1 LYYESLILRIVIVIL
16 DSLNLLVKMFES
28 RKIHKG
34 ALSVAAWFLMLTGIS
49 YADERTQRYTDG
61 EMVTLWVNKVG
72 PYENPQETYS
82 YYSLPFCKVD
92 PDKWETRWAG
102 LGEALEGNA
111 LVKSD
116 YLIRFKKNTET
127 SLVCSTKLDPK
138 VICPHPPLPPRP
150 SLHFV
155 LARHLP

>member
-1 LYYESLILRIVIVIL
+1 MSAFRGIVPRFVLIIL
-16 DSLNLLVKMFES
+16 FFGFHAGDVL
-28 RKIHKG
+28 
-34 ALSVAAWFLMLTGIS
+34 
-49 YADERTQRYTDG
+49 ADERTQRYTDG
-61 EMVTLWVNKVG
+61 EKITVWVNKVG

-82 YYSLPFCKVD
+82 FYSLPFCKVD

-116 YLIRFKKNTET
+116 YVVRFKKNSET

-138 VICPHPPLPPRP
+138 VSAWSQTSSNP
-150 SLHFV
+150 
-155 LARHLP
+155 

>member
-1 LYYESLILRIVIVIL
+1 MSCSQRISVRTVSLAA
-16 DSLNLLVKMFES
+16 LLLFWNQVVY
-28 RKIHKG
+28 G
-34 ALSVAAWFLMLTGIS
+34 
-49 YADERTQRYTDG
+49 DERTQRYTDG
-61 EMVTLWVNKVG
+61 EKITLWVNKVG

-116 YLIRFKKNTET
+116 YILRFKKNTET
-127 SLVCSTKLDPK
+127 TLVCSTKLDQKVRVVPK
-138 VICPHPPLPPRP
+138 SIVGAKRLK
-150 SLHFV
+150 
-155 LARHLP
+155 

>member
-1 LYYESLILRIVIVIL
+1 MLKFQKKNFVTSAFWLI
-16 DSLNLLVKMFES
+16 S
-28 RKIHKG
+28 
-34 ALSVAAWFLMLTGIS
+34 ALCVS
-49 YADERTQRYTDG
+49 ADERSQRYTEG
-61 EMVTLWVNKVG
+61 EKVTLWVNKVG

-116 YLIRFKKNTET
+116 YTIRFKKNTET
-127 SLVCSTKLDPK
+127 TLVCSTKLDPK
-138 VICPHPPLPPRP
+138 VECYPEYY
-150 SLHFV
+150 LHFGN
-155 LARHLP
+155 LFRSIE

>member
-1 LYYESLILRIVIVIL
+1 MLKASTLLLI
-16 DSLNLLVKMFES
+16 S
-28 RKIHKG
+28 
-34 ALSVAAWFLMLTGIS
+34 AACVFG
-49 YADERTQRYTDG
+49 DERIQRYTDG
-61 EMVTLWVNKVG
+61 EKVTLWVNKVG

-116 YLIRFKKNTET
+116 YNIRFKKNEET
-127 SLVCSTKLDPK
+127 TLVCSTKLDAK
-138 VICPHPPLPPRP
+138 VTSRFLFAFATLMV
-150 SLHFV
+150 SLDKHRDTRDHRLTRV
-155 LARHLP
+155 SPA

>member
-1 LYYESLILRIVIVIL
+1 MIKISVLF
-16 DSLNLLVKMFES
+16 LV
-28 RKIHKG
+28 
-34 ALSVAAWFLMLTGIS
+34 LAARAYG
-49 YADERTQRYTDG
+49 DERSQRYTDG
-61 EMVTLWVNKVG
+61 EKVTLWVNKVG

-116 YLIRFKKNTET
+116 YNIRFKKNTET
-127 SLVCSTKLDPK
+127 TLVCSTKLDTK
-138 VICPHPPLPPRP
+138 VPT
-150 SLHFV
+150 FV
-155 LARHLP
+155 LQIIIATIIFFDFSFLWRIV